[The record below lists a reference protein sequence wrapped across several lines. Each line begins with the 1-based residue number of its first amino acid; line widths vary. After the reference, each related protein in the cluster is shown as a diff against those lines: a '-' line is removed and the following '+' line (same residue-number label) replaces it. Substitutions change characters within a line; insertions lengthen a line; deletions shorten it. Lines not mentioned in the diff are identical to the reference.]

1 MDHRIPEVSSRW
13 TKAKIQ
19 GLSGTLFLTWD
30 VRGTCPLFSS
40 SSSAITLG
48 RELPRTPPAVG
59 EAQAGSSEP
68 GCPHLSPGSGA
79 TAPRAPAAAAG
90 LSLVPRRGGG
100 VAVSGATRRG
110 VAAGTGGGGRERGR
124 EGVRGC
130 ARRPAGLGRW
140 ESAWSSRR
148 DPWAPTRAPAKGVRT
163 FRRRG
168 AHLPLYR
175 PGRDVTAAA
184 VGGGGRPHQK
194 RLLPQNRTR
203 MAGAP
208 PPWSVESHGEEMEI
222 KP

>member
-1 MDHRIPEVSSRW
+1 M
-13 TKAKIQ
+13 
-19 GLSGTLFLTWD
+19 
-30 VRGTCPLFSS
+30 
-40 SSSAITLG
+40 
-48 RELPRTPPAVG
+48 G

-100 VAVSGATRRG
+100 VAVSGATRPG
-110 VAAGTGGGGRERGR
+110 VAAGTGGGGRESGQ
-124 EGVRGC
+124 EGVCGR

-140 ESAWSSRR
+140 TSAYSSPR
-148 DPWAPTRAPAKGVRT
+148 DPSVPTRARAKGVRT

-168 AHLPLYR
+168 AHLRLYR
-175 PGRDVTAAA
+175 PGGDPGQARDVTASA
-184 VGGGGRPHQK
+184 VGGGGRLRRK
-194 RLLPQNRTR
+194 RLLPQNHTR

-208 PPWSVESHGEEMEI
+208 PPRSVESHREEMEI